1 MFSIQCSFLYNF
13 RVISLEFSEFIL
25 PTEHG
30 NYIEITK
37 GYLIHFEKFQQVAK
51 IVFENSIRFQHLT
64 MGMTISKEKNIIL
77 FNFANG
83 PLDIIFITGEFFQ
96 VSNI

>member
-1 MFSIQCSFLYNF
+1 M
-13 RVISLEFSEFIL
+13 EFSEFIL

-37 GYLIHFEKFQQVAK
+37 GYLIHFQQVTK
-51 IVFENSIRFQHLT
+51 IFFENSIRFQHLT